1 MGAPPPPFPDRWLM
15 LHSFHSLPPH
25 LTRSGVN
32 IAAQLVWVSLIL
44 EVFNDA
50 LIVPLY
56 HCIGKTIADK
66 RETAVRVRTGMLV
79 VFTVYLAL
87 GVGIAGLA
95 PWLVEW
101 MAQHPD
107 THAQTVVY
115 IRLEMLSVLLKAL
128 VDTLM
133 VVFVLLG
140 MSKQIW
146 GVLLLQFGLTVF
158 CDTIFLSSLP
168 LSMQLGVNG
177 IAFSNWAASG
187 VTLGYAVCVTSRHFG
202 WSTHSWLS
210 CPRRDEFNWV
220 SGWLSVGKYSGL
232 DSFVRNVAYLLAI
245 LRMMNVLDDAGV
257 YWLANS
263 FIWTWLLLPIMPLA
277 DLMKRDASSPEM
289 NHLRKTTAY
298 YASGLGVC
306 LVWFASM
313 QYWQF
318 ALETVL
324 NVPASEAPQVMTVV
338 QTLLP
343 FCK

>member
-1 MGAPPPPFPDRWLM
+1 
-15 LHSFHSLPPH
+15 
-25 LTRSGVN
+25 
-32 IAAQLVWVSLIL
+32 
-44 EVFNDA
+44 
-50 LIVPLY
+50 
-56 HCIGKTIADK
+56 
-66 RETAVRVRTGMLV
+66 MLV

-187 VTLGYAVCVTSRHFG
+187 VALGYAVCVTSRHFG

-220 SGWLSVGKYSGL
+220 SGWFSVGKYSGL